1 MYNNVMNKKLN
12 AKLTD
17 NEFIKKSIESL
28 LQKTGREHNMLL
40 KFMKISEEI
49 YI

>member
-17 NEFIKKSIESL
+17 NEFIKIKYRVSL
-28 LQKTGREHNMLL
+28 TKDWKRT
-40 KFMKISEEI
+40 
-49 YI
+49 